1 MTDGGETAAAR
12 LGRAVAL
19 HQQGRLEEAAALYAQ
34 VLAQEPGNA
43 GALHLSGVAARQSG
57 RAAEAVLRIANAAN
71 RDPTLPGLHHN
82 LALAVASLGPPDA
95 VAAELVRRLGAAPDD
110 HALRLLLLHTLAQTV
125 TGTDVPPAPPV
136 TAPPVTAMA
145 GASVS
150 VVVCSIDPAKF
161 AAVSANLTAVLAG
174 CEHEIIGIHDARSL
188 CEGYAHGLARSRGDI
203 LVFCHDDIKILTP
216 DFAARLRAHLERFDI
231 VGPVGT
237 TRMAGASWLYSGW
250 PHQHGIVVH
259 AARGPNPFRVEVYGA
274 PAAAVP
280 GAQALDGLF
289 LAGRRAAVEAVGFD
303 AATFDGFHLYDM
315 DFTFR
320 AHRAG
325 LRVAACPDL
334 WMVHRST
341 GRMDTVWRR
350 YADRFIERHA
360 GALAPQAAQGPNPLR
375 AVWLATPGAVRAF
388 CARVLS
394 IGAPA
399 FGLLPAGAS

>member
-1 MTDGGETAAAR
+1 MSDGGDTAAAR
-12 LGRAVAL
+12 LNRAVAL
-19 HQQGRLEEAAALYAQ
+19 HQQGRVGEAAALYAA
-34 VLAQEPGNA
+34 VLTQEPGNA
-43 GALHLSGVAARQSG
+43 SALHLSGVAARQSG
-57 RAAEAVLRIANAAN
+57 QAAEAVLRIANAAN

-82 LALAVASLGPPDA
+82 LTLAVASLGPPEA
-95 VAAELVRRLGAAPDD
+95 VAAELIRRLDTAPGD

-125 TGTDVPPAPPV
+125 AGTDTPPPAAA
-136 TAPPVTAMA
+136 APSDAD
-145 GASVS
+145 VS

-161 AAVSANLTAVLAG
+161 AAVTANLTAVLAG
-174 CEHEIIGIHDARSL
+174 CEHEIIGIHDAGSL
-188 CEGYAHGLARSRGDI
+188 CEGYARGLARSRGDI
-203 LVFCHDDIKILTP
+203 LVFCHDDIEILTP
-216 DFAARLRAHLERFDI
+216 DFATRLRAHLERFDI

-320 AHRAG
+320 AHRAD

-341 GRMDTVWRR
+341 GRMDGVWRR
-350 YADRFIERHA
+350 YADRFIECHA
-360 GALAPQAAQGPNPLR
+360 DALPAQTTQGPNPLR
-375 AVWLATPGAVRAF
+375 AVWLATPGEVRAF
-388 CARVLS
+388 CARVLA

-399 FGLLPAGAS
+399 FGILPTGAS

>member
-19 HQQGRLEEAAALYAQ
+19 HQQGRVEEAAALYAQ
-34 VLAQEPGNA
+34 VLAQEPGNPA
-43 GALHLSGVAARQSG
+43 ALHLSGVAARQSG
-57 RAAEAVLRIANAAN
+57 RAGEAVLRIANAAN

-82 LALAVASLGPPDA
+82 LALAVASLGPPEA
-95 VAAELVRRLGAAPDD
+95 VAAELVRRLDATPAD
-110 HALRLLLLHTLAQTV
+110 HNLRLLLLHTLAQTV
-125 TGTDVPPAPPV
+125 TGADVTPAPLATP
-136 TAPPVTAMA
+136 AAD
-145 GASVS
+145 ASVS
-150 VVVCSIDPAKF
+150 IVVCSVDPAKF
-161 AAVSANLTAVLAG
+161 AAVTANLKAVLAG

-188 CEGYAHGLARSRGDI
+188 CEGYARGLTRSRGNI
-203 LVFCHDDIKILTP
+203 LVFCHDDIEILTP

-250 PHQHGIVVH
+250 PHQQGIVVH

-341 GRMDTVWRR
+341 GRMDAVWRR
-350 YADRFIERHA
+350 YADRFLDRHA
-360 GALAPQAAQGPNPLR
+360 GALPPQAAQGPNPLR

-388 CARVLS
+388 CARVLAVR
-394 IGAPA
+394 APA
-399 FGLLPAGAS
+399 FGLMPANPA

>member
-1 MTDGGETAAAR
+1 MTNGGETASAR
-12 LGRAVAL
+12 LNRAVEL
-19 HQQGRLEEAAALYAQ
+19 HQQGRVDEAAALYAA

-43 GALHLSGVAARQSG
+43 AALHLSGVAARQSG
-57 RAAEAVLRIANAAN
+57 RAMDAVLRIANAAN
-71 RDPTLPGLHHN
+71 RDSALPGLHHN
-82 LALAVASLGPPDA
+82 LALAVASLGPPEA
-95 VAAELVRRLGAAPDD
+95 VVAELIRRLDATPGD

-125 TGTDVPPAPPV
+125 TGADVPPPPAAAV
-136 TAPPVTAMA
+136 TD
-145 GASVS
+145 ASVS

-161 AAVSANLTAVLAG
+161 AAVTANLHAVLAG

-188 CEGYAHGLARSRGDI
+188 CEGYARGLARSRGDI
-203 LVFCHDDIKILTP
+203 VVFCHDDIEILTP
-216 DFAARLRAHLERFDI
+216 DFAARLRAQLEHFDV

-237 TRMAGASWLYSGW
+237 TRMTGASWLYSGW

-280 GAQALDGLF
+280 GVQALDGLF

-303 AATFDGFHLYDM
+303 AVTFDGFHIYDI

-341 GRMDTVWRR
+341 GRMDAVWRR
-350 YADRFIERHA
+350 YAARFLERHA
-360 GALAPQAAQGPNPLR
+360 GTLPPQAAQGPNPLR
-375 AVWLATPGAVRAF
+375 AVWLATPGEVRAF
-388 CARVLS
+388 CARVLA

-399 FGLLPAGAS
+399 VGTLPAEAS